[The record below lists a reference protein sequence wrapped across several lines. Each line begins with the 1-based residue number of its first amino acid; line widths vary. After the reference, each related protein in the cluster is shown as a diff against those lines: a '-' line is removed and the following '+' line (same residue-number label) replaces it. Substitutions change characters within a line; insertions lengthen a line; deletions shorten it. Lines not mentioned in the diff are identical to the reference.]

1 MFWYLKVWVGGISLN
16 RFGLDWFD
24 MKLLN
29 LNTEE
34 FEKIEENYIRILKE
48 EIASFGKIDIN
59 DEVSLLEKID
69 DIKNGIITL
78 AMFREANEV
87 TKEEVMKYVED
98 S

>member
-1 MFWYLKVWVGGISLN
+1 
-16 RFGLDWFD
+16 